1 MQLLS
6 HQVFYIT
13 PLTVLFCVCFSVEL
27 FQSEAK
33 KKKKGNKKQC
43 IVLDTNLQCGR
54 QTEEIKSVRH
64 MIHVQINRSVCVQGE
79 RTNNRSLACSAQ
91 AIHTNPPPPV
101 RQLNTGADPQHAQV
115 GWFTPNP
122 EAVPSLFIHVRRHS
136 CCDGLYCLTF
146 SGYNWLRCID

>member
-1 MQLLS
+1 MALLQFRDFKLTNIKLLGHKMQLLS

-64 MIHVQINRSVCVQGE
+64 MIHVQINRSVCV
-79 RTNNRSLACSAQ
+79 
-91 AIHTNPPPPV
+91 
-101 RQLNTGADPQHAQV
+101 
-115 GWFTPNP
+115 
-122 EAVPSLFIHVRRHS
+122 
-136 CCDGLYCLTF
+136 
-146 SGYNWLRCID
+146 